1 MAESPPDVAREYA
14 AHRAFLWG
22 LLYRL
27 TGSAADA
34 DDVVQ
39 ETFVRAL
46 KRPPARQ
53 DLPWRPW
60 LVRVALNL
68 GRDLLRRRRRR
79 RYEGPWLPSPLE
91 TEDVPPAYE
100 PIAEGDPA
108 TRYDLVES
116 LSFAFLV
123 ALEALTPAQRAVLL
137 LRDVFDYSVKE
148 TAAALRFT
156 EVKVRTSHLRARRL
170 LAAYDRSC
178 RSRNPTVAGA
188 EDILSSLLACLQAGD
203 VVKAESLLAQEVRL
217 VSDGGGEFVTALQP
231 VLGRE
236 KVLRLVFGL
245 AAKRIL
251 PSSVR
256 FTRLNDAPGVV
267 LNFAWARPPLPPR
280 VVWECR
286 LDADGR
292 IAEFFW
298 VSASRKLTALPPG
311 SPQA

>member
-1 MAESPPDVAREYA
+1 MGEPPPDVEREYA
-14 AHRAFLWG
+14 AHRSFLWG
-22 LLYRL
+22 LCYRL

-34 DDVVQ
+34 DDLVQ

-46 KRPPARQ
+46 SRPPARR
-53 DLPWRPW
+53 DAPWRPW

-91 TEDVPPAYE
+91 TEDVPPAFE
-100 PIAEGDPA
+100 PAAEGNPA
-108 TRYDLVES
+108 ARYDLVES

-137 LRDVFDYSVKE
+137 LRDVFDYSVRE

-156 EVKVRTSHLRARRL
+156 EAKVKTSHLRARRL
-170 LAAYDRSC
+170 LATYDSSC
-178 RSRNPTVAGA
+178 RLNPTVAGA
-188 EDILSSLLACLQAGD
+188 EEILPRFLACLQTGD
-203 VVKAESLLAQEVRL
+203 VPGAESLLAQDVL
-217 VSDGGGEFVTALQP
+217 LLSDGGGEFVTALQP
-231 VLGRE
+231 VRGRD
-236 KVLRLVFGL
+236 KVLRLVLGL

-256 FTRLNDAPGVV
+256 FTRLNGGPGVV
-267 LNFAWARPPLPPR
+267 LDFAGARPPLPPR

-286 LDADGR
+286 QDAEGR

-311 SPQA
+311 PPGA

>member
-1 MAESPPDVAREYA
+1 MSQPPSDVAREYA

-27 TGSAADA
+27 TGSASDA
-34 DDVVQ
+34 EDLVQ

-46 KRPPARQ
+46 KRPPARR

-91 TEDVPPAYE
+91 TEDVPPAFE
-100 PIAEGDPA
+100 PVAEGDPSA
-108 TRYDLVES
+108 RYDLVES

-148 TAAALRFT
+148 TAAALGFT
-156 EVKVRTSHLRARRL
+156 GERVRTSHLRARRS
-170 LAAYDRSC
+170 LAAYDRSS
-178 RSRNPTVAGA
+178 RSPRPTAAGA
-188 EDILSSLLACLQAGD
+188 EEILSRLLACLQAGD
-203 VVKAESLLAQEVRL
+203 VVKAESLLAQDVRL

-251 PSSVR
+251 PTSVR
-256 FTRLNDAPGVV
+256 FTRLNGGPGVV
-267 LNFAWARPPLPPR
+267 LDFAWARPPLPPR

-286 LDADGR
+286 VDAEGR
-292 IAEFFW
+292 IAELFW
-298 VSASRKLTALPPG
+298 VSASGKLTALC
-311 SPQA
+311 